1 MLTDFRYWIAF
12 KFKQIYCHHEYYY
25 HYNGWAHHAYPS
37 QYYKC
42 SKCGRI
48 RRRRPAEKLLVWN
61 QTIVDSQDGY
71 IDDKYN

>member
-48 RRRRPAEKLLVWN
+48 RRRRPAEN
-61 QTIVDSQDGY
+61 C
-71 IDDKYN
+71 